1 MLIRQSQEVAVNVS
15 WLTSNCVGVAA
26 SGFAVKFADLR
37 EHVLNLLLGNAS
49 TATYLFL
56 CQDRLQR
63 VFGNT
68 AKMINNSQRLQSND
82 FR

>member
-1 MLIRQSQEVAVNVS
+1 VAASNS
-15 WLTSNCVGVAA
+15 WLTSNRVGVAA
-26 SGFAVKFADLR
+26 SGFAVKFTDLR

-68 AKMINNSQRLQSND
+68 AKMINNSQRLQGDD
-82 FR
+82 FRWLI